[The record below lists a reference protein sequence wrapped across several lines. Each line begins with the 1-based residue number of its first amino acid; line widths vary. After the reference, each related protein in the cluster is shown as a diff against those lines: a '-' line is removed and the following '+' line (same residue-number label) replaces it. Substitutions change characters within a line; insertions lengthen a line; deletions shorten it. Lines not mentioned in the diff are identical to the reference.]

1 MCGRFTNALTWE
13 QIYRLYQL
21 TLDPPMNLRPRYNI
35 APTQDVLT
43 IIGTEEGRR
52 AVMMRWGLVPFWAKE
67 MPKASTFNARAENIA
82 DKPMWRDPFRKR
94 RCIVVADGFYEWTG
108 KATDRQ
114 PNYFTRADGQ
124 PLSFAGLWDR
134 NTALDIVSCTIVIT
148 EANKQMRA
156 FHDRMPV
163 VLEEG
168 DIGRWLAEPDA
179 SLLKP
184 TKAELRIHPVSK
196 AVNNVRNE
204 GPDLSEPMG
213 QDLLPGLI

>member
-21 TLDPPMNLRPRYNI
+21 TLDAPMNLRPRYNI
-35 APTQDVLT
+35 APTQDVLA
-43 IIGTEEGRR
+43 IVDTEEGRR
-52 AVMMRWGLVPFWAKE
+52 AVVMRWGLVPFWAKE
-67 MPKASTFNARAENIA
+67 IPKASTFNARAEGIA
-82 DKPMWRDPFRKR
+82 EKPMWRDPFRKR

-108 KATDRQ
+108 KPSDRQ
-114 PNYFTRADGQ
+114 PVHISRADGE

-134 NTALDIVSCTIVIT
+134 NTALGIVSCTIVIT
-148 EANKQMRA
+148 EANRQMRDY
-156 FHDRMPV
+156 HDRMPV
-163 VLEEG
+163 ILEPG

-179 SLLKP
+179 GLLKP
-184 TKAELRIHPVSK
+184 SRTELRIHPVSK

-204 GPDLSEPMG
+204 GPDLAQPMG